1 MFCFRERLVDQQINV
16 SALHVIFRYTCSMIY
31 MNINVHNLLTVLYI
45 SYGIGK
51 ENFLNTQEPLQILI
65 ISFILMTLMCDS
77 TVIL

>member
-51 ENFLNTQEPLQILI
+51 ENLDENQELFKFEIICLIL
-65 ISFILMTLMCDS
+65 
-77 TVIL
+77 

>member
-45 SYGIGK
+45 SYGTGK
-51 ENFLNTQEPLQILI
+51 ENLLNTQEPL
-65 ISFILMTLMCDS
+65 
-77 TVIL
+77 

>member
-16 SALHVIFRYTCSMIY
+16 SALHVIFRYTMIY
-31 MNINVHNLLTVLYI
+31 MNITVHNLLTVLYI
-45 SYGIGK
+45 SYGTGK
-51 ENFLNTQEPLQILI
+51 DNFLNTQEPLQILI

>member
-1 MFCFRERLVDQQINV
+1 
-16 SALHVIFRYTCSMIY
+16 MIY

-65 ISFILMTLMCDS
+65 ISFILVTLMCDS